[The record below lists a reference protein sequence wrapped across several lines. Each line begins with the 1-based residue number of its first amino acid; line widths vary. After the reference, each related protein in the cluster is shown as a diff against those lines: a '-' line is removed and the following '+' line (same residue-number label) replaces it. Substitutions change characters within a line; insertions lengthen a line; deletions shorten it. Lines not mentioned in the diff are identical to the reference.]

1 VASDLEDLLKDG
13 EKDKTLY
20 AKDLNGAGRRWFTK
34 KILSFVDSQ
43 GTTNRKADAKA
54 LLKKSATLA
63 KARATPPR
71 GSLIEDLKVL
81 ERAIYRTRI
90 VYGIIGSFP
99 AIFLDSTPH
108 NDVLDFILERR
119 FRAIQRMLG
128 FINPNSTRKRVS
140 YPSGGPP
147 TAQVS
152 KDTRTL
158 WVGTTKLPADT
169 TTTPLRF
176 PFVLTAAGKLAPKD
190 AIEKLFTQQKDEA
203 DRTRLDCPAAAMA
216 THVDAL
222 LAAKDPDKLAKALA
236 AVNAHYLAIDHAYGP
251 QRMIG
256 SRVAGMFTGYVS
268 QLATSG
274 TDVQLHAFGNPA
286 ATTFDLV
293 DKDGRM
299 SSLEAKNVTAN
310 SPLIAGQVLIESNP
324 MIEWVVTVKNLPRTA
339 SVGGHFSEPGLPDFH
354 VVSDPR
360 PDKSL
365 FDQDFIPDTDL
376 QVGDHIYVA
385 NHAIHRSRLGNTIW
399 NGEHSF
405 VLYPW
410 AATVGDIAVT
420 GHGVTTKTITQVVA
434 TMLEEINIY
443 LDIAR
448 KIVDA
453 WLAIPAS
460 RAPVVDMDAD
470 NNFRNA
476 LGVLMLRDSATPYVG
491 KVRPFNMP
499 AFKYKKGGKDTNYA
513 AYWLIEL
520 DGTIAAGTP
529 QELTVQR
536 KDVLIFDYNPSRKDA
551 DTWPPSP
558 TPRTSGALIARNPSL
573 VALGGPQ
580 KTHYGISFID
590 DLAGMAF
597 LMPLYHPLHPKK
609 GQPVRLGFND
619 IKNGI
624 GPRPAGGLSKMYV
637 IRPKVRVDTP
647 YLTFLQS
654 IGAIA

>member
-20 AKDLNGAGRRWFTK
+20 VKHLKAIGRRWFTSE
-34 KILSFVDSQ
+34 ILTYVDTL

-54 LLKKSATLA
+54 LLKKAATLV
-63 KARATPPR
+63 KARFAAPR
-71 GSLIEDLKVL
+71 GSLIDDLKVL
-81 ERAIYRTRI
+81 ERAVYRTWI
-90 VYGIIGSFP
+90 VYGILGSYP
-99 AIFLDSTPH
+99 GIFLGATPH

-119 FRAIQRMLG
+119 FRAIQRMLS
-128 FINPNSTRKRVS
+128 FINPNSKRQRMS

-158 WVGTTKLPADT
+158 WVGTTKLPADSA
-169 TTTPLRF
+169 TTPLRF

-190 AIEKLFTQQKDEA
+190 AIEKLFTKQKLED

-236 AVNAHYLAIDHAYGP
+236 AVSADYLAIDHAYGP
-251 QRMIG
+251 RRMFG
-256 SRVAGMFTGYVS
+256 TRAGGMFTGYVS
-268 QLATSG
+268 QFTSAG
-274 TDVQLHAFGNPA
+274 TSVLLHSLGRPF

-293 DKDGRM
+293 DQDGRQ
-299 SSLEAKNVTAN
+299 SSLEAEHLTAN
-310 SPLIAGQVLIESNP
+310 TPLIEWQVLIESNP
-324 MIEWVVTVKNLPRTA
+324 LIEWVVTIKNLPRA
-339 SVGGHFSEPGLPDFH
+339 APVGGHFSEPGLPDFH

-365 FDQDFIPDTDL
+365 FDQDFVDRADL

-385 NHAIHRSRLGNTIW
+385 NHPIHRSRLANTIW

-405 VLYPW
+405 VLNPW
-410 AATVGDIAVT
+410 TSTVGGIAIT
-420 GHGVTTKTITQVVA
+420 GHGVTTKTIAQVVA
-434 TMLEEINIY
+434 IMLEEVNIY

-460 RAPVVDMDAD
+460 RAPVANIDAGD
-470 NNFRNA
+470 EFRTL
-476 LGVLMLRDSATPYVG
+476 LGTLMLRGGPAPYEG

-499 AFKYKKGGKDTNYA
+499 GFKYKKGEKKVDYA
-513 AYWLIEL
+513 GYWLVEL
-520 DGTIAAGTP
+520 DGIVAQGTP
-529 QELTVQR
+529 EEFVIQR
-536 KDVLIFDYNPSRKDA
+536 KDALIFDYNPGRKNT
-551 DTWPPSP
+551 DTWPPS
-558 TPRTSGALIARNPSL
+558 TTSRSSGALIIKNPSL
-573 VALGGPQ
+573 VALGGPA
-580 KTHYGISFID
+580 KTQYGISYLD
-590 DLAGMAF
+590 DLAGMHF
-597 LMPLYHPLHPKK
+597 VMPLYYPLQPKK
-609 GQPVRLGFND
+609 GQPVRLTFGD
-619 IKNGI
+619 IYDSI
-624 GPRPAGGLSKMYV
+624 GPRSATALSKMYV
-637 IRPKVRVDTP
+637 IRPKVRVDAA
-647 YLTFLQS
+647 YLTHLKT